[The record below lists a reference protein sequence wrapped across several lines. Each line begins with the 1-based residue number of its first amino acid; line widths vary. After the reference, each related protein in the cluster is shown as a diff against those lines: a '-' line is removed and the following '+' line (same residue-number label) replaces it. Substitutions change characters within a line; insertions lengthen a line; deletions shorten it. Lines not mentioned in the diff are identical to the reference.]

1 MMITPSA
8 LVEAQDRGLAVFLE
22 GAEMTLLPIAQGG
35 NAEVCNPGRTSQE

>member
-8 LVEAQDRGLAVFLE
+8 LVEAQVAVFLE

-35 NAEVCNPGRTSQE
+35 DAEKVCNPGRTRQE